1 MKIGRLGHTVF
12 QHCASTKASQVA
24 ELAIALPILMI
35 VVVGITDFG
44 SAFNAKQILNSAAR
58 EGARLGANATMAD
71 VTNSTPNSVTAIRD
85 AVDNYLINANMND
98 CGLGA
103 ASPGPPSGLAWT
115 YQLNAACPGG
125 GTLTLV
131 INRGAVF
138 QTSGTPGITI
148 EMTAVHLSYPFQWR
162 FGKLMNLI
170 VPSPGYGVGITQIS
184 ADAVLS
190 NGD

>member
-1 MKIGRLGHTVF
+1 MKIHRLSRKLF
-12 QHCASTKASQVA
+12 LHCASTRASQVA

-44 SAFNAKQILNSAAR
+44 SAFNTKQILNSAAR
-58 EGARLGANATMAD
+58 EGARLGGNETMAD
-71 VTNSTPNSVTAIRD
+71 VTNSTPNSITAIRD
-85 AVDNYLINANMND
+85 AIDNYLINANVND

-103 ASPGPPSGLAWT
+103 ATPGTPSGLAWT
-115 YQLNAACPGG
+115 YTLNGACPGG

-138 QTSGTPGITI
+138 QTSGTPAITI
-148 EMTAVHLSYPFQWR
+148 ETTAVHLSYPFQWR
-162 FGKLMNLI
+162 FGKLMGVI
-170 VPSPGYGVGITQIS
+170 VPSPGYAVGITQLS
-184 ADAVLS
+184 ADAVMS